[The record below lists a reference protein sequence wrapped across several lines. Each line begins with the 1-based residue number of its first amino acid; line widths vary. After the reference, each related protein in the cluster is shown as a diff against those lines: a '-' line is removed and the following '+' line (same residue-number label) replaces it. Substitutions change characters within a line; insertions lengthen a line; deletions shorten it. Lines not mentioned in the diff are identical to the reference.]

1 MKTCPYCKTPFSP
14 DPNVGNRQKT
24 CGKPAC
30 KRALK
35 AENNRRWRQRNP
47 DYYRNDYCRLRAW
60 LEHNPGYLK
69 RYRESHPEYIEKNRK
84 AQKVRDRRKKLR
96 LDIQAQLKRQASD
109 ITNELWKS
117 VNLDIQA
124 QLEAKPLE
132 MTFLFSTIPC
142 LDIQTQMDSTFPG
155 KENGPIVCGR

>member
-14 DPNVGNRQKT
+14 DPKVNNRQKT

-35 AENNRRWRQRNP
+35 AENNRRWRQTNP
-47 DYYRNDYCRLRAW
+47 DSYRNDYCRLRAW
-60 LEHNPGYLK
+60 LEHNPDYLK

-96 LDIQAQLKRQASD
+96 LDIQAQLKRQATPN
-109 ITNELWKS
+109 I
-117 VNLDIQA
+117 
-124 QLEAKPLE
+124 
-132 MTFLFSTIPC
+132 
-142 LDIQTQMDSTFPG
+142 
-155 KENGPIVCGR
+155 